1 MAGTDQ
7 YWRSLQRLFVC
18 CFLLCSLSGALQ
30 AQQPHIYVLA
40 GQSNMAGRAPV
51 EAADTITYPRIKML
65 DQSGNW
71 VPAHEPLSFDKPKIA
86 GVGPGMAFARA
97 LHEKHPDW
105 DIYLVPCAV
114 GGTRID
120 LWQPGAYDAATHT
133 HPYDDALRRIQL
145 AAQTA
150 PITAILWHQGESD
163 ANPALLPGYAAK
175 LTALI
180 DRFRSVLQEPQ
191 LPFIMGE
198 IGVFDPATQQH
209 KAEINSIL
217 QKLVKSIPG
226 CRLAGANG
234 LQDKGD
240 KTHFNTVSARQL
252 GTRYAGALESP
263 AGSIIRQ

>member
-1 MAGTDQ
+1 
-7 YWRSLQRLFVC
+7 LFLCLFVGG
-18 CFLLCSLSGALQ
+18 LTGSLQ

-40 GQSNMAGRAPV
+40 GQSNMAGRAPI
-51 EAADTITYPRIKML
+51 EPPDTVSYPHIKML
-65 DQSGNW
+65 DKSGNW
-71 VPAHEPLSFDKPKIA
+71 VPAHEPLAFDKPAIA

-97 LHEKHPDW
+97 LHAQHPDW

-120 LWQPGAYDAATHT
+120 LWQPGAYDSATHT

-180 DRFRSVLQEPQ
+180 DRFRSVLQQPQ
-191 LPFIMGE
+191 LPFVMGE
-198 IGVFDPATQQH
+198 IGIFDASQQN
-209 KAEINSIL
+209 KAAINSIL
-217 QKLVKSIPG
+217 QKLVTTIPQ

-234 LQDKGD
+234 LTDKGD
-240 KTHFNTVSARQL
+240 KTHFNTVSARLL
-252 GTRYAGALESP
+252 GARYAAALASP
-263 AGSIIRQ
+263 PGSIIRQ